1 MEWISPESSERH
13 LFIEEN
19 FVKSS
24 GAVGLIQ
31 ISILHHSFW
40 QWLIYSIKIK
50 MRDSEIEKCISSLS
64 YLPQVSQMFIWQ
76 LWRVQLDSI
85 TKLSTAPNPGWP
97 TKRKSLMTTGPETT
111 LSVYKQMLIIWFM
124 SAGNP
129 WTSPDNTRFKRPPH
143 PTTVSVICVCIG
155 LAKRNHGLLWQA
167 MLLQP

>member
-1 MEWISPESSERH
+1 MVFKINTNTVLHHLSTRTDAILFIFKISSGLLVEWISPESSERH
-13 LFIEEN
+13 LFIKEN

-24 GAVGLIQ
+24 RAVGLIQ

-97 TKRKSLMTTGPETT
+97 TKRKSLMTAGPETT
-111 LSVYKQMLIIWFM
+111 LLVYKQMLIICFM
-124 SAGNP
+124 SAG
-129 WTSPDNTRFKRPPH
+129 
-143 PTTVSVICVCIG
+143 
-155 LAKRNHGLLWQA
+155 
-167 MLLQP
+167 